1 MLYPETKAKLDKLK
15 IHPNQS
21 YDEVIR
27 ELLTAIPKKE
37 VSQLAR
43 GLRTRLTDMGDL
55 DPKLVEFL
63 KQKNAQVTS
72 LPQFL
77 ALVREYN
84 SQQKE
89 TQKCFMMK
97 TGVNSAAN
105 FL

>member
-1 MLYPETKAKLDKLK
+1 MGANKGGLGLSSGLNMERVREGAELLK
-15 IHPNQS
+15 ILA
-21 YDEVIR
+21 ER
-27 ELLTAIPKKE
+27 ERNRKKE

-72 LPQFL
+72 LPEFL

-84 SQQKE
+84 EKKEAQKD
-89 TQKCFMMK
+89 
-97 TGVNSAAN
+97 G
-105 FL
+105 

>member
-1 MLYPETKAKLDKLK
+1 
-15 IHPNQS
+15 
-21 YDEVIR
+21 
-27 ELLTAIPKKE
+27 
-37 VSQLAR
+37 LAR

-84 SQQKE
+84 NQQKE
-89 TQKCFMMK
+89 T
-97 TGVNSAAN
+97 
-105 FL
+105 

>member
-1 MLYPETKAKLDKLK
+1 M
-15 IHPNQS
+15 
-21 YDEVIR
+21 
-27 ELLTAIPKKE
+27 
-37 VSQLAR
+37 AR

-63 KQKNAQVTS
+63 KHKNAQVTS

-89 TQKCFMMK
+89 T
-97 TGVNSAAN
+97 
-105 FL
+105 